1 MRFKPCRAGALHG
14 FVFPCLAAILYRP
27 TRYVILFWQAAGGV
41 RYLAPCGLLRW
52 ELGKIMIMPDKVRYK
67 TTIEDEHW
75 RNEEF
80 QWARILCEGDPAK
93 GMVLLYIQK
102 ACTAFHEFE
111 PAWKAGAVKQGQVD
125 FFRRRL
131 STRVKHVLATMQNNG
146 LDKIRGA
153 AEWAG
158 LLDSIES
165 AKTAAELAE
174 LTEKVHAV
182 NHVLLD
188 SLEGG

>member
-1 MRFKPCRAGALHG
+1 MASSDN
-14 FVFPCLAAILYRP
+14 V
-27 TRYVILFWQAAGGV
+27 
-41 RYLAPCGLLRW
+41 
-52 ELGKIMIMPDKVRYK
+52 EYK
-67 TTIEDEHW
+67 TTIADEHW

-80 QWARILCEGDPAK
+80 QWARILSEGNPAK

-111 PAWKAGAVKQGQVD
+111 PAWKAGAVKPDRVD

-131 STRVKHVLATMQNNG
+131 ATRIKHVLVTMQNNA
-146 LDKIRGA
+146 LDKINGA
-153 AEWAG
+153 SEWAEI
-158 LLDSIES
+158 LHSVES
-165 AKTAAELAE
+165 AKTAAELAA

-188 SLEGG
+188 SLEGNGP

>member
-1 MRFKPCRAGALHG
+1 MASSDS
-14 FVFPCLAAILYRP
+14 V
-27 TRYVILFWQAAGGV
+27 
-41 RYLAPCGLLRW
+41 
-52 ELGKIMIMPDKVRYK
+52 EYK

-80 QWARILCEGDPAK
+80 QWARILSEGNPAK

-111 PAWKAGAVKQGQVD
+111 PARKAGAIKDEQVD

-131 STRVKHVLATMQNNG
+131 ATRIKHVLVTMQNNG
-146 LDKIRGA
+146 LDKIKGA

-158 LLDSIES
+158 LLRSVES
-165 AKTAAELAE
+165 AKTAGELAD
-174 LTEKVHAV
+174 LTEQVHAI
-182 NHVLLD
+182 NHILLN
-188 SLEGG
+188 SLEGDEA

>member
-1 MRFKPCRAGALHG
+1 M
-14 FVFPCLAAILYRP
+14 
-27 TRYVILFWQAAGGV
+27 TSS
-41 RYLAPCGLLRW
+41 
-52 ELGKIMIMPDKVRYK
+52 DKVEYK
-67 TTIEDEHW
+67 TTIADEHW

-80 QWARILCEGDPAK
+80 QWARILSEGSPAK

-111 PAWKAGAVKQGQVD
+111 PAFKAGTVKPDQVE

-131 STRVKHVLATMQNNG
+131 ATRIRHVLVTMQNNS
-146 LDKIRGA
+146 LDKITGA

-158 LLDSIES
+158 LLHSVES
-165 AKTAAELAE
+165 AKTAGELAN

-182 NHVLLD
+182 NHILLD
-188 SLEGG
+188 SLEGDKA

>member
-1 MRFKPCRAGALHG
+1 MTSRND
-14 FVFPCLAAILYRP
+14 I
-27 TRYVILFWQAAGGV
+27 
-41 RYLAPCGLLRW
+41 
-52 ELGKIMIMPDKVRYK
+52 DYK
-67 TTIEDEHW
+67 TTITDEHW

-80 QWARILCEGDPAK
+80 QWARILSEGNPAK

-111 PAWKAGAVKQGQVD
+111 PAWKAGAVKPDQVD

-131 STRVKHVLATMQNNG
+131 ATRIKHVLVTMQNNG
-146 LDKIRGA
+146 LDKIKGA

-158 LLDSIES
+158 LLHSIES
-165 AKTAAELAE
+165 AGTAGELAG

-188 SLEGG
+188 SLEGDKP

>member
-1 MRFKPCRAGALHG
+1 M
-14 FVFPCLAAILYRP
+14 
-27 TRYVILFWQAAGGV
+27 TSQ
-41 RYLAPCGLLRW
+41 
-52 ELGKIMIMPDKVRYK
+52 GKFEYK

-80 QWARILCEGDPAK
+80 QWARILSSGDAAR

-111 PAWKAGAVKQGQVD
+111 PAWKQGALKPEQLD

-131 STRVKHVLATMQNNG
+131 AKRIGHVLTTMKNNG
-146 LDKIRGA
+146 LDTIDGA
-153 AEWAG
+153 AELAE
-158 LLDSIES
+158 LLRAVES
-165 AKTAAELAE
+165 AKTASELAE
-174 LTEKVHAV
+174 LTEKIHAV

-188 SLEGG
+188 SLEGR

>member
-1 MRFKPCRAGALHG
+1 M
-14 FVFPCLAAILYRP
+14 
-27 TRYVILFWQAAGGV
+27 TSQ
-41 RYLAPCGLLRW
+41 
-52 ELGKIMIMPDKVRYK
+52 GKFEYK

-80 QWARILCEGDPAK
+80 QWARILSSGDPAR

-111 PAWKAGAVKQGQVD
+111 PAWKQGALKQGQLD

-131 STRVKHVLATMQNNG
+131 AKRIGHVLTTMKNNG
-146 LDKIRGA
+146 LDTIDGA
-153 AEWAG
+153 AE
-158 LLDSIES
+158 LTEILHSVES
-165 AKTAAELAE
+165 AKMPDELAE
-174 LTEKVHAV
+174 LTERVHAV

-188 SLEGG
+188 ALENR

>member
-1 MRFKPCRAGALHG
+1 ME
-14 FVFPCLAAILYRP
+14 YR
-27 TRYVILFWQAAGGV
+27 
-41 RYLAPCGLLRW
+41 
-52 ELGKIMIMPDKVRYK
+52 
-67 TTIEDEHW
+67 TTITDEHW
-75 RNEEF
+75 RDEEF
-80 QWARILCEGDPAK
+80 QWARILSEGHAAK

-111 PAWKAGAVKQGQVD
+111 PAWKAGAVKPEQLD

-131 STRVKHVLATMQNNG
+131 ATRIRHVLVTMQNNG
-146 LDKIRGA
+146 LDKINGA

-158 LLDSIES
+158 ILQAIES
-165 AKTAAELAE
+165 AKTANELAG

-188 SLEGG
+188 SLEGR